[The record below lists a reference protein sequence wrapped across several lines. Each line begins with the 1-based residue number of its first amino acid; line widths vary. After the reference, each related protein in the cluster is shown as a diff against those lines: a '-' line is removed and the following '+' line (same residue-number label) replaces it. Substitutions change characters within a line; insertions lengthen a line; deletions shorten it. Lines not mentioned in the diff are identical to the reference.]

1 MWKIHSMRRVANAER
16 SFGVSVGPV
25 LLLISAYA
33 AWIGRTN
40 IAGVSSSIGLVLVAL
55 GLLRPSLLKYPSAVW
70 WRVALALGY
79 INTRVILTLIFALVL
94 VPFGLT
100 WRIIGHDP
108 LSRQRR
114 TWPGWTPA
122 PLRYRNPLHYSRMY

>member
-1 MWKIHSMRRVANAER
+1 MRGLANTER

-33 AWIGRTN
+33 AWTGRPTVAVVIGGM
-40 IAGVSSSIGLVLVAL
+40 GVALVAL
-55 GLLRPSLLKYPSAVW
+55 GLLRPSLLRYPSAVW

-79 INTRVILTLIFALVL
+79 INTRIILTVAFALVL
-94 VPFGLT
+94 VPLGLT

-108 LSRQRR
+108 LSWRRR
-114 TWPGWTPA
+114 TFPGWTPTPA
-122 PLRYRNPLHYSRMY
+122 RYRDRLHYLRMY